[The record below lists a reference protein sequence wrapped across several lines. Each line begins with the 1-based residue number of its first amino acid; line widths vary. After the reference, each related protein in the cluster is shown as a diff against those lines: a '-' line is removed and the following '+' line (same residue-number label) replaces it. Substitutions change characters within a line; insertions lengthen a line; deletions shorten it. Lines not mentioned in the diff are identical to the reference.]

1 MIQSGFLRL
10 MKIFCRALRNFS
22 VEGAKIV
29 DHLRGL
35 DLFMSAR
42 KHSSV
47 VGAPTP
53 SLEQFL
59 VIFPYALA
67 IQSHEHWIKNSK
79 MNFLFGK
86 VQVKTDSLVKMMKV
100 KHCRYQLLSIMQILK
115 NNFLMHLILG
125 YRQSTKVVHDT
136 VRMFDI

>member
-1 MIQSGFLRL
+1 
-10 MKIFCRALRNFS
+10 
-22 VEGAKIV
+22 
-29 DHLRGL
+29 
-35 DLFMSAR
+35 
-42 KHSSV
+42 
-47 VGAPTP
+47 
-53 SLEQFL
+53 
-59 VIFPYALA
+59 
-67 IQSHEHWIKNSK
+67 